1 MLQDSEAGSRLLQR
15 SQSADSTED
24 RLASSKGASSSTTG
38 CFSVVQEGFTEGI
51 VSLKEAAVYIS
62 RRENRCGAAR
72 CADVDGVG
80 LKMHARALEACSH
93 HSTLSAS

>member
-1 MLQDSEAGSRLLQR
+1 MRQDSEADSRLLQR
-15 SQSADSTED
+15 SESAGSTDD

-38 CFSVVQEGFTEGI
+38 CFSVLQEGFTEGI

-62 RRENRCGAAR
+62 KRENRCDAVK

-80 LKMHARALEACSH
+80 I
-93 HSTLSAS
+93 TL